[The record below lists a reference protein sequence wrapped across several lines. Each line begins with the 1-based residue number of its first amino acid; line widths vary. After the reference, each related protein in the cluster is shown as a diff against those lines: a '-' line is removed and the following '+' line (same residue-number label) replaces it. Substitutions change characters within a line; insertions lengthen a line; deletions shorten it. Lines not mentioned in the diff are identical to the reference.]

1 MSFERIKKY
10 SMKKKIS
17 FLLTFVILICALTS
31 CNNELVDSNVD
42 NGENVSNSIN
52 SDAQPTIDIWDGSVA
67 SVFSSGNGTEN
78 DPYKISTAAELS
90 FLAKSV
96 NEGESYCGK
105 YFSLNNDLDLN
116 NLEWT
121 PIGNGIHSFMGNF
134 DGNGHTIKNLKISQS
149 IHYTYEYPTGRKA
162 AYCDAGLFAT
172 VQDASIQ
179 NMIIDGAT
187 IKITDTKSGD
197 THRVGVLCGTVRTYQ
212 GTSVISN
219 VDIKNATITADFLAN
234 QCPQWLSV
242 GGAIGHVYA
251 YNNTTTTISLVE
263 TNSALSLEK
272 GYGSINYM
280 GTILGSSGI
289 LDSTFTLENC
299 AAYQTLSVSPEQYYY
314 TFTND
319 FCGAIGNAQASAKPF
334 TVKNIFSKSTLN
346 KPALES
352 AMTVPSAITSHVI
365 IGEAYYFALKD
376 DPNAIGYKFENV
388 FGCVEHVDTKTG
400 EKKILTDLYV
410 LPEGPTF
417 SQINCQGCE
426 LLPENHGF
434 DTAVWNLS
442 DLTNPK
448 LK

>member
-1 MSFERIKKY
+1 
-10 SMKKKIS
+10 MKKFKKFICL
-17 FLLTFVILICALTS
+17 FLPLVLMLS
-31 CNNELVDSNVD
+31 GLSGCNDKS
-42 NGENVSNSIN
+42 ENTTASMIEPSTESTTDKPSAKSKTDKPSVWN
-52 SDAQPTIDIWDGSVA
+52 GSVA
-67 SVFSSGNGTEN
+67 TSFADGNGTESN
-78 DPYKISTAAELS
+78 PYQIATAPQFAL
-90 FLAKSV
+90 LAKNV
-96 NEGESYCGK
+96 NEGTTYSGK
-105 YFSLNNDLDLN
+105 YFSLLCDINLN
-116 NLEWT
+116 HIDWT
-121 PIGNGIHSFMGNF
+121 PIGNGIHAFMGNF
-134 DGNGHTIKNLKISQS
+134 DGKGHTVENLKISQS

-162 AYCDAGLFAT
+162 AYCDSGLFAT

-187 IKITDTKSGD
+187 IKISDTKSGD

-212 GTSVISN
+212 SASVISN
-219 VDIKNATITADFLAN
+219 IAIKNATITADFSTN
-234 QCPQWLSV
+234 QHPEWLSV

-272 GYGSINYM
+272 GYGSSNYM
-280 GTILGSSGI
+280 GTILGSSSFS
-289 LDSTFTLENC
+289 DSTFNMENC

-334 TVKNIFSKSTLN
+334 TVKNVFSKSTLN

-352 AMTVPSAITSHVI
+352 AMTAPSAIASHVI

-400 EKKILTDLYV
+400 EKKILTNLYV
-410 LPEGPTF
+410 LPQGPTF
-417 SQINCQGCE
+417 SQTNCHGCE
-426 LLPENHGF
+426 ALPENHGF
-434 DTAVWNLS
+434 DATTWDLS
-442 DLTNPK
+442 DLAKPK